1 MKKKELEFKRNTFE
15 WFMYCVDVEYCE
27 NLFLLLVRHV

>member
-1 MKKKELEFKRNTFE
+1 MKKKSLNLKETHLNGSV
-15 WFMYCVDVEYCE
+15 YCVDVEYCE